1 MKIIHVSHHYYPVVG
16 GLEKAV
22 QNLVEKLARMGHEV
36 HVITSRFGAENRPKE
51 EVING
56 VYVHR
61 VKTLRP
67 HFPDLTCPLEYVEKV
82 LRDANIVHGHS
93 QNSLFTVKVIEK
105 AKKLGIKTV
114 IYFMAIDALHDHPN
128 PLVRFLGPY
137 YANYMLKKAIALS
150 NIKLVKS
157 SRDLEILRNGYG
169 VEAFYVPDGVS
180 EEIVNAPNMAEEFR
194 EKYGIR
200 EPFIVYI
207 GRLHRL
213 KGVDILIKAMSIA
226 VKEYSR
232 LRAVIIGPGD
242 PKPYKELARRLGIES
257 NVVFLGHV
265 DEKIKI
271 GALDASIALVLPSIC
286 SYVEVFSIVISE
298 AWARGKPVISSAV
311 GEIPYRVKHMINGL
325 LAPPRDSKTLA
336 EAIMLLAEDKELSI
350 KLGAEGR
357 KNLMTWNE
365 IASKMLKIYEK
376 FHNEDVATYTYS

>member
-1 MKIIHVSHHYYPVVG
+1 MCVLMKIVHIYHHYYPVIG
-16 GLEKAV
+16 GLERAV
-22 QNLVEKLARMGHEV
+22 QSLAEELAKMGHEA

-51 EVING
+51 EVVNG

-67 HFPDLTCPLEYVEKV
+67 HFPDLAYPLEYAEKV
-82 LRDANIVHGHS
+82 VRNADIVHGHS

-114 IYFMAIDALHDHPN
+114 MYFMAIDALYDHPN
-128 PLVRFLGPY
+128 SLVRFIGPY
-137 YANYMLKKAIALS
+137 YAKYVLKKAIALS

-157 SRDLEILRNGYG
+157 FRDLEILSNRYG

-194 EKYGIR
+194 ERYGIR
-200 EPFIVYI
+200 EPFIVHI

-213 KGVDILIKAMSIA
+213 KGVDVLIKAMSMA

-265 DEKIKI
+265 DEKTKI

-286 SYVEVFSIVISE
+286 SYVEVFSIVTSE
-298 AWARGKPVISSAV
+298 AWARNKPVIATTV

-325 LAPPRDSKTLA
+325 LVPPKDHKALA
-336 EAIMLLAEDKELSI
+336 EAMITLLQNKELVTR
-350 KLGAEGR
+350 LGAEGR
-357 KNLMTWNE
+357 KEVMTWSE
-365 IASKMLKIYEK
+365 VAAKMLEIYK
-376 FHNEDVATYTYS
+376 RKLS